1 MDQGVQKL
9 LNQISDLESKN
20 RLIHIQIEELKTTEK
35 ELQKNEKE
43 LILEIEN
50 ICKQIKCMEKEEI
63 ELNNDISRVNLIC
76 KNVEAT
82 LHNEF
87 VKVEIAA
94 QKINQIEYYEEK
106 DKNINTDLVKCDD
119 KVKECLTEMN
129 TADNNSFTMLKEMK
143 DKNFLVSQVSIEDL
157 CEIYEETKEKYQ
169 DNSFKNQCHKIA
181 IVDYRT
187 HSYFCNP
194 AHLLHMTHLL
204 TEKIRGSNNDPYFN
218 LANIANYY
226 GLNEEKKDTK
236 IENFGLS
243 ELNKIMINHYKSK
256 KINVNNGI

>member
-63 ELNNDISRVNLIC
+63 ELNNDISRVHLIC

-119 KVKECLTEMN
+119 KVKECLIKMN
-129 TADNNSFTMLKEMK
+129 TADNNSLTMLKEMK
-143 DKNFLVSQVSIEDL
+143 DKNFLVSQVSVEDL

-204 TEKIRGSNNDPYFN
+204 IEKIRGSNNDPYFN

-236 IENFGLS
+236 MENFGLS